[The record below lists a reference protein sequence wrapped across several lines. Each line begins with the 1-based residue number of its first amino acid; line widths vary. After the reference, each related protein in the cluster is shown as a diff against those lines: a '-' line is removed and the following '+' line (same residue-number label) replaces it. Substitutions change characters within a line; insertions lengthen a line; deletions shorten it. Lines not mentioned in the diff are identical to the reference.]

1 MSSGGIDSLLDFL
14 DPNVEDHLD
23 LVSLAIDS
31 FLLIFELRIINNM
44 YPNDVINY
52 SNLARILTIKSSTIC
67 LRLTIIVDNLFNM
80 FLASRRIKSVE
91 SNISKYLHKVVD
103 YD

>member
-44 YPNDVINY
+44 YPNNVYY

-91 SNISKYLHKVVD
+91 NSISKYLHKVVN